1 MCVCVYRYLIK
12 MTSKTISITKEVY
25 QDLIKIKGK
34 KESFSQ
40 LFIRILRYYKPNIKE
55 SFGKWDLSKE
65 EKIEIWDKLTERS
78 GRRWSGSDIGELR

>member
-1 MCVCVYRYLIK
+1 

-25 QDLIKIKGK
+25 QELIKIKGE

-40 LFIRILRYYKPNIKE
+40 LFIRILRYYKPNIEE

-65 EKIEIWDKLTERS
+65 EKIKIWDKLTERS
-78 GRRWSGSDIGELR
+78 GRRWSGSDIGEL

>member
-1 MCVCVYRYLIK
+1 

-25 QDLIKIKGK
+25 QELIKIKEE

-40 LFIRILRYYKPNIKE
+40 LFIRILRYYKPNIEE

-65 EKIEIWDKLTERS
+65 EKIEIWDKLTARS